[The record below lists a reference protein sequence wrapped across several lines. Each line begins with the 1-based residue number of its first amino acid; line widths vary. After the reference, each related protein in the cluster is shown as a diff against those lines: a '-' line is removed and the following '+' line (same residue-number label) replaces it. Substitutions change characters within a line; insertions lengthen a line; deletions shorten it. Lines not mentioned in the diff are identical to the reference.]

1 MNARCGAG
9 GTGGGH
15 GAAVMETGD
24 HNLDV
29 KTRRNRETDRKTEGR
44 ADGRTDGRTDRRI
57 NISSRATGGQAGEPF
72 MRAEESK
79 HCELIRRSRGEEKEK
94 EKENGVARSDRAPRV
109 ACL

>member
-29 KTRRNRETDRKTEGR
+29 KTRRNRETDGQK
-44 ADGRTDGRTDRRI
+44 DGRTDGRTDRRI

-94 EKENGVARSDRAPRV
+94 EKENGVARSDREPRV
-109 ACL
+109 PCL

>member
-29 KTRRNRETDRKTEGR
+29 KTRRNRETDGQK
-44 ADGRTDGRTDRRI
+44 DGRTDGRTDRRI
-57 NISSRATGGQAGEPF
+57 NISSRATGG
-72 MRAEESK
+72 RAVHEG
-79 HCELIRRSRGEEKEK
+79 RRVKT
-94 EKENGVARSDRAPRV
+94 
-109 ACL
+109 L